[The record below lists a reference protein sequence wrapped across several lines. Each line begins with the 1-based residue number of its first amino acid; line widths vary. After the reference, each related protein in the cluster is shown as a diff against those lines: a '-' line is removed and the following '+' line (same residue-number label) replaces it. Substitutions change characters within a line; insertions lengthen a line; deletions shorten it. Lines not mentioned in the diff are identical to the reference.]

1 MMRRSMVL
9 ALAGAFTALWCAGAQ
24 AATAPANPPFLTS
37 APFVRPATFHWTP
50 ASDPANASQGVYRSS
65 GVCARPQA
73 LGGPIVT
80 GLPPGQTDFSAGPVD
95 GIYCYHIRTTDLLGG
110 TAEGPGLTVAVDTT
124 APTAS
129 VAIAGQVSGGTVGG
143 TVGIVGTSS
152 DAVSGVASS
161 TLHVGA
167 VGACSAG
174 PVLGATWDTTGYANG
189 VYEVCNVVADAAGH
203 SATARTTVTVSN
215 AAQAAGV
222 TPVPVAGAA
231 PIASPAAGSPSAGT
245 PILPAPTGLT
255 LAIPR
260 SKPGASSIP
269 LTLRWTNPVIPGL
282 AHVSVVLNLRHAP
295 RTPSDGRLVYRGLRP
310 SAVFSLG
317 QGKRAISRSSPS
329 TAAAPARAPPGGSSR
344 WHRSLPLRP
353 VTGSVVTGA
362 PRLTWKPSARSAY
375 YNVQVFRKGTRVL
388 VRWPS
393 RASLSLAAAKLPP
406 GTYVWY
412 VWPAIRHAGK
422 APTFGSLIGRATF
435 VLE

>member
-50 ASDPANASQGVYRSS
+50 ASDPANTSQGVYRSS

-80 GLPPGQTDFSAGPVD
+80 GLPPGQADFSAGPVD

-310 SAVFSLG
+310 SAVFSLRAG
-317 QGKRAISRSSPS
+317 QEGYLALFAFDRSGARSS
-329 TAAAPARAPPGGSSR
+329 AARRIVSLAPL
-344 WHRSLPLRP
+344 LPLRP